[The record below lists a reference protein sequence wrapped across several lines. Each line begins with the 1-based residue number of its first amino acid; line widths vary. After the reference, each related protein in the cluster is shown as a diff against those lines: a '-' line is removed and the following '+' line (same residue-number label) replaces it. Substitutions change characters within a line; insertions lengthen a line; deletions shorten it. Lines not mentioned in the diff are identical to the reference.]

1 MESKIEHIYIAGPMR
16 GYPLYNFPAFDE
28 ARNVINSFNDSLAI
42 SPADIDRENGFDPDS
57 DIEFTAAMAKDAISR
72 DIDIL
77 LHRADAIAVLPGW
90 EGSKGATVEV
100 ALAEFLGLRVYR
112 FNPDMTK
119 FGPVIG
125 SLLTEKKKDPRKEV
139 NLECVLDE
147 AKRLQGGDR
156 QNSYGPPDQDFKR
169 TAKMWEAILGA
180 YAKDG
185 ELNIPPAAVS
195 LCMIALK
202 LSRETHQ
209 HKRDNW
215 VDIAGY
221 AKCGHICRE
230 CEDKE

>member
-1 MESKIEHIYIAGPMR
+1 MSKKTIYIAGPMR
-16 GYPLYNFPAFDE
+16 GYPKYNFPAFDE
-28 ARNVINSFNDSLAI
+28 ARDALKEDWNVI
-42 SPADIDRENGFDPDS
+42 SPADIDRQYG
-57 DIEFTAAMAKDAISR
+57 R
-72 DIDIL
+72 DEHSPEPSQGDLRKIIARDLEL
-77 LHRADAIAVLPGW
+77 LIHDCDAIAMLPGW
-90 EGSKGATVEV
+90 QRSKGAKIERAV
-100 ALAEFLGLRVYR
+100 ARFLGLEIFYYM
-112 FNPDMTK
+112 D
-119 FGPVIG
+119 GC
-125 SLLTEKKKDPRKEV
+125 LTTNWLDNDSISIESNSPPND
-139 NLECVLDE
+139 ECVLDE

-180 YAKDG
+180 YVERD
-185 ELNIPPAAVS
+185 ELSIPPAAVS

-230 CEDKE
+230 CESND

>member
-1 MESKIEHIYIAGPMR
+1 MTSKSKKTIYIAGPMR
-16 GYPLYNFPAFDE
+16 GYPKFNFPAFDE
-28 ARNVINSFNDSLAI
+28 AKEELSKNWNVI
-42 SPADIDRENGFDPDS
+42 SPADIDRAAGFSEDGDEPDS
-57 DIEFTAAMAKDAISR
+57 TMLRNMIERDLDAI
-72 DIDIL
+72 IWKC
-77 LHRADAIAVLPGW
+77 DAIALLPGW
-90 EGSKGATVEV
+90 QRSRGAKVEK
-100 ALAEFLGLRVYR
+100 ALAEFLGLEIFYYMNGYLMVNCEPNE
-112 FNPDMTK
+112 FMTEVK
-119 FGPVIG
+119 F
-125 SLLTEKKKDPRKEV
+125 KND
-139 NLECVLDE
+139 ECILDE

-156 QNSYGPPDQDFKR
+156 QNSYGPPDQDFAR

-180 YAKDG
+180 YIEDG
-185 ELNIPPAAVS
+185 ELSIPPAAVS